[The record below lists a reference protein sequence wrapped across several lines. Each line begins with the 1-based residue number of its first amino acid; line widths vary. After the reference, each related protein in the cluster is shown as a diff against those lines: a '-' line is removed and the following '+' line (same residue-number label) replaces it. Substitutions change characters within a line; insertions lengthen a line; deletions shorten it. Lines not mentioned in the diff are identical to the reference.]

1 MEKKEYIKPEIT
13 EMNLPELLDIS
24 VVGQSKASADEDQ
37 EAGAKGGG
45 VLWDDEDE

>member
-13 EMNLPELLDIS
+13 EMNLPELLDYTI
-24 VVGQSKASADEDQ
+24 VSKNSATADEGK